1 MPADL
6 RKIGSFSIYFLYS
19 FVMKL
24 EKNMTIHVSLSTL
37 KVKSII
43 NNWLTSPG
51 LIRRRCHRNV
61 RHLRR
66 SS

>member
-24 EKNMTIHVSLSTL
+24 EKNMTIHVSLSTM
-37 KVKSII
+37 KVKPII
-43 NNWLTSPG
+43 NNWLTPPG
-51 LIRRRCHRNV
+51 PGQEAAPPKRPA
-61 RHLRR
+61 
-66 SS
+66 SAP